1 MQYIIESI
9 YSKENAI
16 TIYYKNN
23 LQEAKTF
30 SRFLNDKYNVDTE
43 IYTEDEYMK
52 LHPEKFNKDY
62 SCWLSILK

>member
-1 MQYIIESI
+1 MRYIIESI
-9 YSKENAI
+9 CSKENCI

-30 SRFLNDKYNVDTE
+30 AQFLNDEYNVDTE
-43 IYTEDEYMK
+43 IYTEDGYMK

-62 SCWLSILK
+62 SSWLSILK

>member
-1 MQYIIESI
+1 MRYIIESI
-9 YSKENAI
+9 DRTENVI

-30 SRFLNDKYNVDTE
+30 ARFLNDKYNVDTE
-43 IYTEDEYMK
+43 IYAEDEYMK

-62 SCWLSILK
+62 SSWLSILK